1 MSHLSHRSQ
10 LLHLALA
17 QGGYVTSSE
26 LTSAGIPRVELS
38 RATRAGQ
45 LVRLARGTYRLT
57 QIDGLPPVA
66 AEATDLLEV
75 QLRSPYA
82 RPCLISALHLHG
94 LTTTRPHRLQFALP
108 RNRQALDFEGLPMEF
123 FYFSDLAYHEG
134 TLAFPVR
141 ERWLTTYTVE
151 KTLVDLLR
159 AAPRLGRELYLEGL
173 KNALRYR
180 KLDRR
185 ELFRLARLLRV
196 GKTLEHD
203 LEVLEHDQD
212 H

>member
-45 LVRLARGTYRLT
+45 LVRLTRGTYRLAE
-57 QIDGLPPVA
+57 IDGLPPVA

-75 QLRSPYA
+75 QLRSPHA

-180 KLDRR
+180 KLNRR